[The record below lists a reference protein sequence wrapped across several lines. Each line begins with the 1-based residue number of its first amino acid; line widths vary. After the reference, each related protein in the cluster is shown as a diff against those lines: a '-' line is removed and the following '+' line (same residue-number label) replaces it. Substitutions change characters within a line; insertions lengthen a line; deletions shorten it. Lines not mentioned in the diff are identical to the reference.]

1 MSAICQQFPVEK
13 GKPSESPNEVAGLKG
28 PVDSIHRTKGRMHL
42 LCGHA
47 RASLHFFPSSISAAC
62 NAPASEISCDAADES
77 DCAARDRPDR
87 TDIRSAAA
95 VAASAKTL
103 AASAITVAAPA
114 VAVAAAPAVAAAAA
128 ICTSFATGAL
138 FSALPAL
145 YPRATCRL
153 CSGDGREARPHN

>member
-13 GKPSESPNEVAGLKG
+13 GKPSESPNEVARVEGSRRFNSQDKRAHAS
-28 PVDSIHRTKGRMHL
+28 PVRSRTRVS
-42 LCGHA
+42 
-47 RASLHFFPSSISAAC
+47 SLFSSSISAVC

-114 VAVAAAPAVAAAAA
+114 VAFAAAPAVAAAAA
-128 ICTSFATGAL
+128 ICTSFATSAL
-138 FSALPAL
+138 FPALPAL
-145 YPRATCRL
+145 NPRATRRL